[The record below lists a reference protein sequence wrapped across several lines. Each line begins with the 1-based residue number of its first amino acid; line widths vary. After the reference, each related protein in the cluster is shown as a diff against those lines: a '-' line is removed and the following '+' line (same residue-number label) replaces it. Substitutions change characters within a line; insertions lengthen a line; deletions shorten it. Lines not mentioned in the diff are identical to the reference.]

1 MLEKQSVYQ
10 NVGKTKRLSEI
21 NIPAYIIY
29 NKVIGGFWFDFCQEL
44 KKYPAKTEKKMHKVL
59 AVPKKVVPLHPLNRK
74 HSCEGAK
81 ERVL

>member
-1 MLEKQSVYQ
+1 
-10 NVGKTKRLSEI
+10 
-21 NIPAYIIY
+21 
-29 NKVIGGFWFDFCQEL
+29 VIGGFWFDFCQEL

-74 HSCEGAK
+74 HSCEGTK

>member
-10 NVGKTKRLSEI
+10 KLTSLR
-21 NIPAYIIY
+21 IIY
-29 NKVIGGFWFDFCQEL
+29 NKVIGGFWFDFCQEP
-44 KKYPAKTEKKMHKVL
+44 KKYSAKTEKKMHKVL

-74 HSCEGAK
+74 HSCEGTK